1 MDVGT
6 NAAAEGG
13 LAGDAG
19 PAVAEVAGALSPVP
33 GAAGPVTTAV
43 LPRHVVSA
51 AASPSVS

>member
-1 MDVGT
+1 MGT

-19 PAVAEVAGALSPVP
+19 PAEVAGALSPVP